1 MEAKFA
7 NAAAAYSSVAKSV
20 GTGAAGGT
28 AGAIGSGSAGTASG
42 SFADLVEQSL
52 EAAVKTSE
60 NADAMSVQAM
70 AGDANLVD
78 VVTSVSA
85 AEVALETV
93 VSIRDRV
100 IGAYQDI
107 MKMPI

>member
-7 NAAAAYSSVAKSV
+7 NAAAAYSSFAKNAA
-20 GTGAAGGT
+20 GAAGAASGGAGGT
-28 AGAIGSGSAGTASG
+28 ANVAGG

-52 EAAVKTSE
+52 EAAVETGKGGES
-60 NADAMSVQAM
+60 MSVQAM
-70 AGDANLVD
+70 TGDVNLGD

-107 MKMPI
+107 IKMPI